1 MATCAVTIK
10 AVHGWQTLADMYLL
24 AAKHDTAKSGKAT
37 DDDNYNYS
45 AFMSHAFLQD
55 WNVCQQMAMKL
66 HNRLD
71 YCALSALNQT
81 NSPLSL
87 MLAKRWIS
95 KLLGDQKS
103 DANKNVC
110 YEHIVLQM
118 KAYSKDLPEE
128 ALAFLQQT
136 KQQLLP
142 SSTKKSSN
150 GSTTFQDEV
159 DFNSNT
165 QGRPVSLQQI
175 QEWQV
180 DLYLQ
185 LNKYHEALQILT
197 EEMLVLLPNQW
208 SYWKQVLLCVEKL
221 HQRTNDDTDTA
232 EQYLRDI
239 VDTVIQKKTT
249 TEKLLRGPKLI
260 LLEMLML
267 KAPSSQNNLKKF
279 ASTIQNYIL
288 SVSPIAICCFQ
299 DIRSYLTALVNT
311 ALEQKDEDT
320 LSSMFHWALNE
331 WKYLSNSSGN
341 STVSVWTLDK
351 LQKYICLLKVLYQ
364 LIQQISLQQNEEE
377 KKINDK
383 KTKYLSEYTPTVEE
397 MIIIYEQSLTSIQ
410 VTNNKQVLPGDDLIL
425 LAVQKLLNAYA
436 GNDNDDPNH
445 PKATVTYKDAAALLE
460 RAIHH
465 SPFNASLKLTAIQIY
480 FQLGAIERCWQLYS
494 SMDIKQVQLDSCSYI
509 LLSQGILQQG
519 AFFQEACQLASSILY
534 FHKNVPYNVYEY
546 SSRAML
552 KGHLSKA
559 CEILNFYHDKTKK
572 SIMLRHAQQ
581 LLLECV
587 PMTKF
592 PNVLLPLQE
601 AEEQCW
607 KFLSQSHWEYAASSL
622 LLSKDDID
630 LNHEEMNGN
639 DDDFSDNRDRDI
651 FHFEILPIISTPS
664 ILLPT
669 VADLWT
675 NASESATVQSIIVY
689 SVLLVSGI
697 KKLKVSNKKA
707 MNNNP
712 AQITQRAK
720 CLFRQI
726 SIMMKNN
733 SGNQWTRNISNLA
746 YVILVAVTGF
756 TEESQI
762 TDDSATVVLSLG
774 EREDKVVSILSEI
787 VFDHKGMY
795 CGDDENYKKAVM
807 KVYLSRYILPFCNLM
822 NVTGTLFQQHM
833 GWGKLKTTK
842 PASIALRK
850 IALSFRDCIL
860 HTYQICDNDYDDV
873 SQGDDPSFLKENEIQ
888 IVLDH
893 ISNSKLT
900 TKERMRTIFEQMKDS
915 LDLFDVSP
923 QTTNV

>member
-24 AAKHDTAKSGKAT
+24 AAKHDNAKSGKAT
-37 DDDNYNYS
+37 NEDNHNYS
-45 AFMSHAFLQD
+45 AFMSHAFLKD

-66 HNRLD
+66 HHRLD

-81 NSPLSL
+81 NSPLSQ

-95 KLLGDQKS
+95 KILSDEKS
-103 DANKNVC
+103 NENKHVC
-110 YEHIVLQM
+110 YEHIMLQM
-118 KAYSKDLPEE
+118 KAYSKDSPEE

-136 KQQLLP
+136 KEQLLP
-142 SSTKKSSN
+142 SSTNKSSN

-175 QEWQV
+175 QEWQI

-185 LNKYHEALQILT
+185 LNRYDEALQILT

-221 HQRTNDDTDTA
+221 HQSTNDDIDTA
-232 EQYLRDI
+232 EQYLREI

-267 KAPSSQNNLKKF
+267 KAPLSKNNLERF
-279 ASTIQNYIL
+279 ASTIQNYIS
-288 SVSPIAICCFQ
+288 SVSPVAICCFQ
-299 DIRSYLTALVNT
+299 DVRSYLTALVNT

-320 LSSMFHWALNE
+320 LLSMFNWALSE
-331 WKYLSNSSGN
+331 RTFLSNSSDN
-341 STVSVWTLDK
+341 SIGSVWTLEK
-351 LQKYICLLKVLYQ
+351 LQKYICIIKVLYQ
-364 LIQQISLQQNEEE
+364 LIQQISLQQSD
-377 KKINDK
+377 KKEINDK
-383 KTKYLSEYTPTVEE
+383 KTKLLSEYTPTIEE

-425 LAVQKLLNAYA
+425 LSVQKLLNAHTSQ
-436 GNDNDDPNH
+436 NDDDPNF
-445 PKATVTYKDAAALLE
+445 PETTGNYKDAAALLE

-480 FQLGAIERCWQLYS
+480 YQLGAIERCWQLYS

-519 AFFQEACQLASSILY
+519 AFFKEACQLASSILY

-546 SSRAML
+546 SSRAMS

-572 SIMLRHAQQ
+572 SIMLRHAQH

-592 PNVLLPLQE
+592 PKVLLPLQE

-607 KFLSQSHWEYAASSL
+607 KFLSQSQWEYAASSL
-622 LLSKDDID
+622 LLSKDEID
-630 LNHEEMNGN
+630 PSHEEMKSN
-639 DDDFSDNRDRDI
+639 DDYFSDNRDRDI
-651 FHFEILPIISTPS
+651 FHFEILPIIQASS
-664 ILLPT
+664 KLLPT
-669 VADLWT
+669 ITDLWT
-675 NASESATVQSIIVY
+675 NACESATIQSILAY

-726 SIMMKNN
+726 SIMNKNN
-733 SGNQWTRNISNLA
+733 NSNQWTRNMSNLA
-746 YVILVAVTGF
+746 YALIVAVTGC
-756 TEESQI
+756 TEESQL
-762 TDDSATVVLSLG
+762 TEDSATTVLNLG
-774 EREDKVVSILSEI
+774 EREKKVASILSEI
-787 VFDHKGMY
+787 VFDHKEVY
-795 CGDDENYKKAVM
+795 CGDDENHKKAVM
-807 KVYLSRYILPFCNLM
+807 NVYLPRYILPFCNLIY
-822 NVTGTLFQQHM
+822 VTGTLFQQHM

-842 PASIALRK
+842 PASIALRET
-850 IALSFRDCIL
+850 ALSFRDCIL
-860 HTYQICDNDYDDV
+860 HTYQICVNDHDDV
-873 SQGDDPSFLKENEIQ
+873 SQGDEYPSFLKENDVQ
-888 IVLDH
+888 IVLGH
-893 ISNSKLT
+893 ISSSKLT
-900 TKERMRTIFEQMKDS
+900 TKERMCNIFEQMRDS
-915 LDLFDVSP
+915 LDPFDVSANN
-923 QTTNV
+923 TNA